1 MLEIVAKILLTGI
14 FLQASAVT
22 SAGQFFF
29 PNQLP
34 LDNEVKEQAVRPQK
48 KPDSV
53 ELGVKITSNNFIVV
67 EPSSGFVIY
76 EKNSRE
82 ARPIASLTKLMTALV
97 FLKHQISWDKEII
110 MEANDFRPGAKPVLL
125 LGDKVKVKD
134 LFYAMLV
141 ASSNEA
147 SYALARSTGLSGEEF
162 AKEMNLMARLLSMK
176 DSYFVEPSGLSDD
189 NKASAEDVVKLI
201 RASFAHSEIRKAGS
215 LKQYQASVL
224 GTDIIRTMESTDKIL
239 KEDFGIRDIS
249 YKIEAGKTGFT
260 NSAGYCFASQIKD
273 SQNRRLLVV
282 VLNSSSI
289 YERFNDTKSLA
300 YWVFNNYLW

>member
-34 LDNEVKEQAVRPQK
+34 LGGSVKEQAVRPQK
-48 KPDSV
+48 KSDSS
-53 ELGVKITSNNFIVV
+53 ELGVKITSDNFIVV
-67 EPSSGFVIY
+67 EPLSGFVIY

-97 FLKHQISWDKEII
+97 FLKQQINWDKEIT
-110 MEANDFRPGAKPVLL
+110 METSDFRPGAKPVLL

-147 SYALARSTGLSGEEF
+147 SYALARSTGLSNEEF

-176 DSYFVEPSGLSDD
+176 DASFVEPSGLSDD
-189 NKASAEDVVKLI
+189 NRASAEDIVKLI
-201 RASFAHSEIRKAGS
+201 QAAFSHSEIRKAGS
-215 LKQYQASVL
+215 LKQYQATVI
-224 GTDIIRTMESTDKIL
+224 GTDIMRSMESTDKIL

-282 VLNSSSI
+282 VLNSASI

>member
-34 LDNEVKEQAVRPQK
+34 LEGSVKEQAVRPQK
-48 KPDSV
+48 KSDSS
-53 ELGVKITSNNFIVV
+53 ELGVKITSDNFIVV
-67 EPSSGFVIY
+67 EPLSGFVIY

-97 FLKHQISWDKEII
+97 FLKQQINWDKEIT
-110 MEANDFRPGAKPVLL
+110 METSDFRPGAKPVLL

-176 DSYFVEPSGLSDD
+176 DSSFVEPSGLSDD
-189 NKASAEDVVKLI
+189 NRASAEDIVKLI
-201 RASFAHSEIRKAGS
+201 QAAFSHSEIRKAGS
-215 LKQYQASVL
+215 LKQYQATVI
-224 GTDIIRTMESTDKIL
+224 GTDIIRSMESTDKIL

-282 VLNSSSI
+282 VLNSASI

>member
-34 LDNEVKEQAVRPQK
+34 LEGSVKEQAVRPQK
-48 KPDSV
+48 KPDSS
-53 ELGVKITSNNFIVV
+53 ELGVKITSDNFIVV
-67 EPSSGFVIY
+67 EPLSGFVIY

-97 FLKHQISWDKEII
+97 FLKQQISWDKEIT
-110 MEANDFRPGAKPVLL
+110 MEASDFRPGAKPVLL

-147 SYALARSTGLSGEEF
+147 SYALARSTGLSSEEF

-176 DSYFVEPSGLSDD
+176 DASFVEPSGLSDD
-189 NKASAEDVVKLI
+189 NRASAEDVVKLI
-201 RASFAHSEIRKAGS
+201 QTAFSHSEIRKAGS
-215 LKQYQASVL
+215 LKQYQTTVI
-224 GTDIIRTMESTDKIL
+224 GTDKIRAMESTDKIL

-282 VLNSSSI
+282 VLNSASI